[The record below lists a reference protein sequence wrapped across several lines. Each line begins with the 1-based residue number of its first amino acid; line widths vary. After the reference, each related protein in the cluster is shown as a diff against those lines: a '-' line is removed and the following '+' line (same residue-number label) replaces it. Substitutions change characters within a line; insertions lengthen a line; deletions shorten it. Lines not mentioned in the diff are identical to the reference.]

1 MQTIPKD
8 IPPFEGFPRELRDFL
23 WGLSFNNEK
32 PWFLAHKEE
41 YERCLHQPVQALAW
55 QLRDRL
61 EERMPG
67 LAPEVHISRIY
78 RDARRLYGRGPFNDH
93 LWFSLGVTAQLYTA
107 QPQYWF
113 GIHAESYNWGLG
125 VWNIDGAALERWRD
139 TIDAD
144 PAPLSRI
151 VRKVNKIEGLEF
163 MGQTYKRLKGD
174 PGPLLY
180 DWYNT
185 RDIAVGRTV
194 WFDPDPPGPEL
205 LDEMTEAF
213 CQLAPLYKY
222 LMKI

>member
-1 MQTIPKD
+1 MLTIPKG

-32 PWFLAHKEE
+32 SWFLAHKEE

-93 LWFSLGVTAQLYTA
+93 LWFSLGVAAQLYTA

-125 VWNIDGAALERWRD
+125 VWNIDGAGLARWRD
-139 TIDAD
+139 AIDAD

-151 VRKVNKIEGLEF
+151 VRG
-163 MGQTYKRLKGD
+163 GAGWGGGRPRSG
-174 PGPLLY
+174 PGPLCP
-180 DWYNT
+180 DRGVCEQNT
-185 RDIAVGRTV
+185 RPGVYG
-194 WFDPDPPGPEL
+194 PDL
-205 LDEMTEAF
+205 
-213 CQLAPLYKY
+213 
-222 LMKI
+222 

>member
-1 MQTIPKD
+1 MQAIPKD
-8 IPPFEGFPRELRDFL
+8 IPPFEGFPKELTDFL
-23 WGLSFNNEK
+23 WGLSFNNER
-32 PWFLAHKEE
+32 PWFQAHKEE
-41 YERCLHQPVQALAW
+41 FERCLHRPVQALAW

-61 EERMPG
+61 EEHMPG

-78 RDARRLYGRGPFNDH
+78 RDARRLYGRGPYNDH
-93 LWFSLGVTAQLYTA
+93 LWFSLGVTADLYTSL
-107 QPQYWF
+107 PQYWF

-125 VWNIDGAALERWRD
+125 VWNMSGEALERWRQA
-139 TIDAD
+139 IDVN

-151 VRKVNKIEGLEF
+151 VRKVNKMDGVAF
-163 MGQTYKRLKGD
+163 MGQTYKRPKGD
-174 PGPLLY
+174 PGKLLY
-180 DWYNT
+180 DWYSA
-185 RDIAVGRTV
+185 RDIAVGKTG